1 MYNCNV
7 AVRMA
12 KKRGWKKCISRL
24 VRVSWKEQIFPE
36 DSGQRIAEEAGFTFR
51 DGGRAICREMHAFA
65 PCFLMNGAPDASFP
79 GGHARIRA

>member
-1 MYNCNV
+1 M
-7 AVRMA
+7 
-12 KKRGWKKCISRL
+12 KKEGEKNA
-24 VRVSWKEQIFPE
+24 FPGSSAFPGRSKFFRRA
-36 DSGQRIAEEAGFTFR
+36 SGQRIAEEAGFTFR

>member
-1 MYNCNV
+1 MHFQACPRFLEGTN
-7 AVRMA
+7 
-12 KKRGWKKCISRL
+12 
-24 VRVSWKEQIFPE
+24 FPE